1 MNTFSDL
8 IHGGFR
14 GNPILHRFI
23 VVFLRIKRL
32 HLKRINDPLPTHGT
46 LYHRKRSPQLMASSC
61 VSNVY
66 SATASFQ
73 FPTIMFS
80 CSHLSQTIHIL
91 CPGSRRTRTSFLRLR
106 CRSAETIVLIC
117 RTAIT
122 FPHSAQRIGYRSS
135 LTLSPP
141 PTALSASRQVRI
153 PPGQSR
159 TSRMVLRFRP

>member
-1 MNTFSDL
+1 MTFVL
-8 IHGGFR
+8 IRNGGRHFPP
-14 GNPILHRFI
+14 GSYLPITRLLLDNGLTSRA
-23 VVFLRIKRL
+23 LR
-32 HLKRINDPLPTHGT
+32 TGT
-46 LYHRKRSPQLMASSC
+46 LYHEKSSPQLMASSW
-61 VSNVY
+61 VPHVY

-159 TSRMVLRFRP
+159 TSRMVLRIRP